1 LNKTQQTGLGLFRTL
16 HSGER
21 LTEQAAD
28 FDLSEKIGKPNMG
41 VFGQAR
47 LLPLHCVRQNASAAR
62 QLHPVAQ
69 TLLVLAAVSLVLTIA
84 ACSSNSAQERSA
96 SNQASNRAWTQARLI
111 RERSSQESLATT
123 HCTAFVHRR
132 PGRQTRRAD
141 QTLVTHESIHQSDHE
156 SIHEPVHEQPP
167 PDCEFKGSEPDTV
180 DADQWTRLK
189 LDYERHCYEQAEEAD
204 RKRLQELL
212 ASDKCQVKSN

>member
-1 LNKTQQTGLGLFRTL
+1 LNKAQQTGLGLFRTL

-28 FDLSEKIGKPNMG
+28 FDFSEKIGKPNMG

-47 LLPLHCVRQNASAAR
+47 LLLLHCVRQNASAAR
-62 QLHPVAQ
+62 QLHPIAQ
-69 TLLVLAAVSLVLTIA
+69 TLLVLAAASLVLTIA

-111 RERSSQESLATT
+111 RERSNEESSTT
-123 HCTAFVHRR
+123 HRTAVFHPR
-132 PGRQTRRAD
+132 PERQTRRAD
-141 QTLVTHESIHQSDHE
+141 RTHVARESIHQSDHE
-156 SIHEPVHEQPP
+156 SIHEPVPEQPP

-180 DADQWTRLK
+180 DADQWARLK
-189 LDYERHCYEQAEEAD
+189 LDYERHCYEQAEETD

-212 ASDKCQVKSN
+212 ASDKCRVKSN